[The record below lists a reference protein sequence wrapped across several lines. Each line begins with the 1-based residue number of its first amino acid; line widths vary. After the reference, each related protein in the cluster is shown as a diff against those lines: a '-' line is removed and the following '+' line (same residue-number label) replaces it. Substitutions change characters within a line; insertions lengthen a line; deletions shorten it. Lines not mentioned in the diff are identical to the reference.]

1 MNSNSP
7 SNNTFKTIQIIYT
20 ALIFGVLL
28 FTILGYTL
36 SGNPTFSLE
45 ADITFMV
52 AIPIVAMTAYVL
64 GNLVYNSLLNKTVVN
79 STLNSKLTRYQSA
92 ILIRVACLEAPAFL
106 AIVATFM
113 TNNASF
119 LLISLLMVVLMYVQF
134 PSKEKFKTAFTLDMK
149 EKSEL
154 DKL

>member
-1 MNSNSP
+1 MDSASP
-7 SNNTFKTIQIIYT
+7 SKNTFKTIKIIYT

-36 SGNPTFSLE
+36 SDNPSFNLDM
-45 ADITFMV
+45 DITFMV
-52 AIPIVAMTAYVL
+52 AIPLVALAAYVL
-64 GNLVYNSLLNKTVVN
+64 GNLLYNSLLNKTVTN
-79 STLNSKLTRYQSA
+79 STLTSKLTRYQSA

-106 AIVATFM
+106 AIAVTFM
-113 TNNASF
+113 SNNVSF

-134 PSKEKFKTAFTLDMK
+134 PSKEKFKKEFTLDMK